1 MNDAF
6 TNLHKVSR
14 IMLGIKSIAHHMYL
28 DSKLDDTY
36 TEIIWLDMFMSLVYN
51 FWYSSDVALK
61 TEEAKLSVPT

>member
-28 DSKLDDTY
+28 DSKLDDAY
-36 TEIIWLDMFMSLVYN
+36 AEII
-51 FWYSSDVALK
+51 
-61 TEEAKLSVPT
+61 